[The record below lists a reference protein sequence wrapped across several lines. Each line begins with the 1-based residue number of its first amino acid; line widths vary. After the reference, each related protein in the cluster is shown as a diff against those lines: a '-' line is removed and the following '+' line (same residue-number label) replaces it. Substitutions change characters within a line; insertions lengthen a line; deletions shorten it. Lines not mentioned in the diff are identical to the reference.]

1 MIESRSTR
9 KLRGAFRKHRE
20 AVSAYMFLI
29 PVFAFFLAIHYY
41 PVFFA
46 LFVSFNAYDLLTG
59 AFTFVG
65 LDNYSEIFTEPIQ
78 LRAMLNTSIYV
89 VGVVTGGT
97 SIGLVVALFL
107 DRMGR
112 LSVVY
117 RTIFF
122 MPMVVSL
129 VAISQLWMWIYNRDI
144 GILNFA
150 LEKLGTTTKIGWL
163 TDPKFALG
171 SIIVMTIW
179 RAMGFSMVIFL
190 AGLKA
195 IPENFY
201 EAARVDGASG
211 FRVTRSI
218 TIPLLV
224 PILLLAVV
232 VNTMGSFKVFTQ
244 MFVMSSGVIHKGG
257 PMNSTLTI
265 VLQIYQLSFLDFRL
279 GVGQA
284 FAFILAAIVLL
295 LTYLQ
300 RRFFRR
306 FDYSY

>member
-1 MIESRSTR
+1 MIAASATN
-9 KLRGAFRKHRE
+9 KLRGVFRKHHE
-20 AVSAYMFLI
+20 EVSAYLFLVPI
-29 PVFAFFLAIHYY
+29 FAFFLAIHYY

-65 LDNYSEIFTEPIQ
+65 LDNYFEIFTDPIHW
-78 LRAMLNTSIYV
+78 RAMVNTFVYV

-97 SIGLVVALFL
+97 FIGLVVALFL
-107 DRMGR
+107 DRMSRG
-112 LSVVY
+112 SVVY

-144 GILNFA
+144 GILNFVF
-150 LEKLGTTTKIGWL
+150 ERLGATTKIGWL
-163 TDPKFALG
+163 TDPKYALG

-211 FRVTRSI
+211 FQVTRSI

-295 LTYLQ
+295 LTYFQ
-300 RRFFRR
+300 RRFFNR

>member
-1 MIESRSTR
+1 MIKSISAH
-9 KLRGAFRKHRE
+9 KLRGAFRKHHE

-65 LDNYSEIFTEPIQ
+65 IDNYVEIFTEPIQ
-78 LRAMLNTSIYV
+78 LRAMANTFIYV

-97 SIGLVVALFL
+97 LIGLVVALFL

-112 LSVVY
+112 SSVVY

-122 MPMVVSL
+122 LPMVVSL

-144 GILNFA
+144 GVLNFA
-150 LEKLGTTTKIGWL
+150 LEKLGVTTKIGWL
-163 TDPKFALG
+163 TDPKYALG

-211 FRVTRSI
+211 FQVTRSI

-224 PILLLAVV
+224 PILLLAIV